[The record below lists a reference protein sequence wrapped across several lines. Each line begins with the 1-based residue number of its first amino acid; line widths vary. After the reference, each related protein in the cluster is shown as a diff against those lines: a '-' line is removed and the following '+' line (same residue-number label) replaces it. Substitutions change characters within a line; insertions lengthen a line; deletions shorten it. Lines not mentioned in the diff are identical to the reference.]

1 MSEIFKIDDLQ
12 PGEEAKGGLN
22 NRMQFLEI
30 NEDVDVIDLVK
41 DSDDGDTKK
50 VCIEDFEI
58 RRVLGTGGFGKVFQ
72 VARTTGR
79 QRGKIYAMKVLKK
92 AVIVRN
98 KETKEVEREINVH
111 AKLERDVLL
120 AVRHPFIVD
129 LHYAFQAGGKV
140 YLVMEYLAGGELFM
154 QLQKERMLMEDK
166 ALFYL
171 AQVLLAIEH
180 LHKQGIIYRDL
191 KPENIMLDR
200 QGHVKL
206 TDFGCVKESA
216 NDEEDLEASSDHS
229 IPGQI
234 NYTFCGTVE
243 YMAPEILNRS
253 GHGKEVDWWSFGI
266 LTHDML
272 TGAPPFTGGNRKT
285 IMEKVLK
292 SKLQLKKYLTPNA
305 KDILRKLLHK
315 KIEDR
320 LGHGED
326 DAKAVKNHRFFSAV
340 NWDDMMARKCSPP
353 FLPQLKSEDDCS
365 NFDDEFTSKPAL
377 DSPPGP
383 LPSQSVDDVFMG
395 FSYYDDGA

>member
-1 MSEIFKIDDLQ
+1 MADIFRIDDL
-12 PGEEAKGGLN
+12 GNKEEEKLN
-22 NRMQFLEI
+22 NRIQLLTLNDTVE
-30 NEDVDVIDLVK
+30 VIDIVDK
-41 DSDDGDTKK
+41 SDQNLAKK

-72 VARTTGR
+72 VARRTGR
-79 QRGKIYAMKVLKK
+79 NQGNIFAMKVLKK

-98 KETKEVEREINVH
+98 KETREVEREINVH

-129 LHYAFQAGGKV
+129 LHYAFQQGGKV

-200 QGHVKL
+200 EGHVKL

-216 NDEEDLEASSDHS
+216 SDE
-229 IPGQI
+229 I

-253 GHGKEVDWWSFGI
+253 GRHGKEVDWWSFGI

-272 TGAPPFTGGNRKT
+272 TGSPPFTGNNRKIIT
-285 IMEKVLK
+285 ERVLK
-292 SKLQLKKYLTPNA
+292 AKLQLKKYLTPNA

-315 KIEDR
+315 KIEER
-320 LGHGED
+320 LGHGIE
-326 DAKAVKNHRFFSAV
+326 DAKAVKNHRFFSGI
-340 NWDDMMARKCSPP
+340 NWDDVMSRKMKPP
-353 FLPQLKSEDDCS
+353 FMPHLKSEDDFS
-365 NFDDEFTSKPAL
+365 NFDEEFTSKPAF

-383 LPSQSVDDVFMG
+383 IPSQSVDDVFLG
-395 FSYYDDGA
+395 FSYYDDISFFDEGA